1 MMSQNIGSKIANL
14 PTDPGVYI
22 FRDGKGKVI
31 YIGKAK
37 NLRNRVRQYFQKTS
51 DGRPQFEILVSKISD
66 VEVITTRTEYEALI
80 LEGNLIREHKP
91 RYNVMLKD
99 DKSQPYLQIASE
111 DYPRIFLTRRP
122 KQDGSKYYGPYG
134 DLRYLKGLIHVLR
147 GMLQIRTCNLPLT
160 EDSVARG
167 KFKACLEFHLG
178 RCNAPCIGN
187 ESKSEYAMRVQDF
200 TTVVKGRGSEIIS
213 KLRKDMELAAEELRF
228 ERAAQ
233 LRDWLASIDNLTRR
247 QTIISPEPIDRDT
260 IGIAVQDE
268 DGCLVVMQVR
278 GGRLLGRI
286 QYPLKVPR
294 DSPLDEVLRQALL
307 LYYSQSAI
315 PEELILPVEPS
326 NSDSI
331 SRWLKTRADGKLTIR
346 IPERGERVQMVDL
359 ARRNAELQLHE
370 LLRTTSTRERVPSS
384 LTELKHRLRLRDV
397 PRVIEAFDISNLMGE
412 HKVAGMVV
420 FKMGKPARSE
430 YRRFRIK
437 TVDGQDDF
445 RSMHEVIT
453 RRFSRLSR
461 ESKPLP
467 DLILV
472 DGGKGQ
478 LAAAVEALNSQGI
491 SDYQII
497 GLAKKLEE
505 IYRPGDS
512 EPYNLPKTSSA
523 LKLLQQVRD
532 EVHRF
537 SITYHRKLRQ
547 KESMASELQ
556 DIPGIGASRRRL
568 LLNHFRSF
576 QRLGTATIEELTAI
590 KGISPALAA
599 RVYQF
604 FQDRNKFATK

>member
-1 MMSQNIGSKIANL
+1 MSQNIGSKIANL

-187 ESKSEYAMRVQDF
+187 ESKAEYAMRVQDF

-326 NSDSI
+326 NFDSI

-370 LLRTTSTRERVPSS
+370 LLRTTSTRDRVPSS

-461 ESKPLP
+461 ESKPMP

>member
-37 NLRNRVRQYFQKTS
+37 SLRNRVRQYFQKTS

>member
-187 ESKSEYAMRVQDF
+187 ESKAEYAMRVQDF

-326 NSDSI
+326 NFDSI

-370 LLRTTSTRERVPSS
+370 LLRTTSTRDRVPSS

-461 ESKPLP
+461 ESKPMP

>member
-111 DYPRIFLTRRP
+111 DFPRIFLTRRP

-187 ESKSEYAMRVQDF
+187 ESKSEYAIRVQDF

-478 LAAAVEALNSQGI
+478 LAAAVEALNSQGN

>member
-326 NSDSI
+326 NFDSI

-370 LLRTTSTRERVPSS
+370 LLRTTSTRDRVPSS

-461 ESKPLP
+461 ESKPMP